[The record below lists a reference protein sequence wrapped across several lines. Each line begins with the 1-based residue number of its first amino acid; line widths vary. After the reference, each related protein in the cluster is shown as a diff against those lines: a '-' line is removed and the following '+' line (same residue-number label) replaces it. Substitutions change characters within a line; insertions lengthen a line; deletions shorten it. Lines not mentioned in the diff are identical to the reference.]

1 MASCRSP
8 FFCHGA
14 LFGEFFFLHNAIRRK
29 SEATTTVLTELDQK
43 ILAALTHDGRA
54 SWVSLA
60 RRFSVSRATIQNRVE
75 AMRVRNIIRGYTV
88 IADPDSARTAAFG
101 ETAFFLAQF
110 ASGSSVFQLQKLLS
124 DSPHVLGIWGVTG
137 KWDCVA
143 LIRTVSLRQTA
154 ELREYIVNKIKI
166 RRLETYPVLDN
177 FAPLFQGGEP
187 RASGA

>member
-1 MASCRSP
+1 MVSCKSP
-8 FFCHGA
+8 FFCHGV
-14 LFGEFFFLHNAIRRK
+14 LFGGFFSLQNAIRRK
-29 SEATTTVLTELDQK
+29 SEATTVLTELDKK

-60 RRFSVSRATIQNRVE
+60 RQFSVSRATIQNRVE
-75 AMRVRNIIRGYTV
+75 AMQVRNIIRGYTV

-124 DSPHVLGIWGVTG
+124 DSPCVLGIWGVTG

-143 LIRTVSLRQTA
+143 LIRAASLRQMA
-154 ELREYIVNKIKI
+154 ELREYIVNKINI
-166 RRLETYPVLDN
+166 RRLETYPVLDH
-177 FAPLFQGGEP
+177 FAPLFHGGEP